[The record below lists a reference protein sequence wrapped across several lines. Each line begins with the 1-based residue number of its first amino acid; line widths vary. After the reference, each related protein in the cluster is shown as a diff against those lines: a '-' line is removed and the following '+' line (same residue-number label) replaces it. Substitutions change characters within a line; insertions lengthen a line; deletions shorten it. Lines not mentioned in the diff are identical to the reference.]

1 MLSYTDRL
9 PAWSLA
15 VGAMLSVQLGAAMS
29 VGLFDQ
35 VGVAGT
41 AWLRLSFGAIGIW
54 LIARPRLNRWSPAEL
69 RAPLLLGIVMAGM
82 NLCFVS
88 AINRLPLGTAV
99 AIEFLGPLTLAAF
112 HTKSRR
118 ALVWPLFA
126 LVGVLL
132 VTEPWT
138 GYFNAVGVGFAL
150 AAAVGWA
157 LFVIGT
163 QHIGDNF
170 SGLNGL
176 SISLIVA
183 ALASSVIGLPEAW
196 GNLNAQTLATAIA
209 AAVLLPMIP
218 WSLELQALRRLTKSA
233 YGTLMAV
240 EPGVALLIGAIALRQ
255 APTVTQAV
263 GIGCVA
269 LAGVAAARQAPR
281 TESA

>member
-1 MLSYTDRL
+1 MLSYTERV

-15 VGAMLSVQLGAAMS
+15 VFAMFSVQFGAAVS

-41 AWLRLSFGAIGIW
+41 AWLRLSFGAVGIW
-54 LIARPRLNRWSPAEL
+54 LIARPKLGNWSRAEL

-99 AIEFLGPLTLAAF
+99 AIEFLGPLTLAAI
-112 HTKSRR
+112 HTRSRR

-170 SGLNGL
+170 SGLSGL
-176 SISLIVA
+176 AISLIVA

-196 GNLNAQTLATAIA
+196 GNLNAQTLATALA

-240 EPGVALLIGAIALRQ
+240 EPGVALLIGAVALRQ

-281 TESA
+281 ATPA